1 MEILSVIL
9 GALALSF
16 IFAFIITVRRMKKMA
31 EAFAKLYIAQNML
44 EDYLSGKADHTL
56 PTKTEEEIHKENFIK
71 FLSDSRDWAYQYI
84 EEVQKGLEKFIKEVT
99 PQIEHYNKYGVII
112 EGIVPAHDFALKK
125 ISKEIQEL
133 KKFLPEVSD
142 DRR

>member
-9 GALALSF
+9 GVLALSF
-16 IFAFIITVRRMKKMA
+16 IFAFVTTVRRMKKMA
-31 EAFAKLYIAQNML
+31 EAFAKLYVAQNML
-44 EDYLSGKADHTL
+44 EDYLSSKPEYIK

-84 EEVQKGLEKFIKEVT
+84 EEVQKGLEKFIKEVS
-99 PQIEHYNKYGVII
+99 PQIDYYNKYGVVV
-112 EGIVPAHDFALKK
+112 EGMIPAHDLTLKK

-133 KKFLPEVSD
+133 KKFLPEATD